1 VSLILEALRKLER
14 DRHTHERGFLVLA
27 QPAWTPAGERAW
39 TRGPALLG
47 VAALAGGAVAAA
59 LLWPA
64 RPEPAPM
71 PATAAL
77 PASAP
82 VTPSAATAP
91 PDARPLPAAPKPAPR
106 ARVAWPEDRAPA
118 PKTAAPATATPR
130 ERTPVQAEP
139 AQTDVAVADAEEPA
153 PEAPEAPEVSEA
165 ATVTGPLRLEAIAER
180 DGQPVAVVSGQMVR
194 VGDRIGAGTVVRIGT
209 SDIEIE
215 TDGRRQVLRF

>member
-1 VSLILEALRKLER
+1 MSLILEALRKLER

-27 QPAWTPAGERAW
+27 QPAWTPTGERAW

-64 RPEPAPM
+64 RTQPAPV

-82 VTPSAATAP
+82 VTLSAATVA
-91 PDARPLPAAPKPAPR
+91 PDARPLPAPAEPAPR

-118 PKTAAPATATPR
+118 PQTAAPAVTVTPR
-130 ERTPVQAEP
+130 ERPHAEAP
-139 AQTDVAVADAEEPA
+139 AAEADVPVADAEEPA
-153 PEAPEAPEVSEA
+153 AEASEAPEA
-165 ATVTGPLRLEAIAER
+165 ATVTGPLRLEAIAQR
-180 DGQPVAVVSGQMVR
+180 DGQPVAIVSGQMVR

-209 SDIEIE
+209 IDVEIE
-215 TDGRRQVLRF
+215 TDGRRQILRF

>member
-27 QPAWTPAGERAW
+27 QPAWTPTGERAW

-64 RPEPAPM
+64 RTQPPAV

-77 PASAP
+77 PAP
-82 VTPSAATAP
+82 VTLSAATVA
-91 PDARPLPAAPKPAPR
+91 PDARPLPATAEPAPR

-118 PKTAAPATATPR
+118 PQTAAPAVTVTPR
-130 ERTPVQAEP
+130 ERPPAEAPATQA
-139 AQTDVAVADAEEPA
+139 DVPVADAEEPA
-153 PEAPEAPEVSEA
+153 GEAPEAPEA

-180 DGQPVAVVSGQMVR
+180 DGQPVAIVSGQMVR
-194 VGDRIGAGTVVRIGT
+194 VGDQIGAGTVVRIGT
-209 SDIEIE
+209 IDVEIE
-215 TDGRRQVLRF
+215 TDGRRQILRF